1 MNKPF
6 FINNADMNNSINSIT
21 ENIPNKMLA
30 TRHFVVSVN
39 GGEDV

>member
-1 MNKPF
+1 MGKHFLINKA
-6 FINNADMNNSINSIT
+6 NKNSSIT